1 MGTDKA
7 LLPFGK
13 GNLLQYSLAIG
24 EQISPAPVI
33 VGCHERYSAY
43 GGVIEDHYPGCG
55 PLGGIHAALCATQND
70 LNLVLSVDMPFMSA
84 DFLRWLVQI
93 AAPAKELAVVPE
105 TEGRLQPLCSVYRRA
120 AKCVI
125 ERALQTG
132 QFRVGHI
139 FRLIPTRYVAEE
151 EVRAAG
157 FATEIFRNL
166 NTPADYEAVTR
177 SRNRDGVKLTE
188 DEDR

>member
-7 LLPFGK
+7 LLLFGDR
-13 GNLLQYSLAIG
+13 NLLQLVLAKA
-24 EQISPAPVI
+24 EQISPGPVI
-33 VGCHERYSAY
+33 VGANERYSAY
-43 GGVIEDHYPGCG
+43 GEVIEDRYPGCG

-70 LNLVLSVDMPFMSA
+70 LNLVLSVDMPFMPA

-93 AAPAKELAVVPE
+93 AASAKELVVVPE
-105 TEGRLQPLCSVYRRA
+105 AEGRLQPLCGIYRRA

-125 ERALQTG
+125 EQALQTG
-132 QFRVGHI
+132 EFKVGHI
-139 FRLIPTRYVAEE
+139 FPLVPTRYVSEE
-151 EVRAAG
+151 EIRAAG

-177 SRNRDGVKLTE
+177 SCKLDQVKLTE
-188 DEDR
+188 YQDR